1 MEPIINVLNV
11 SKRYGSV
18 KALDGVSLA
27 IERGSIF
34 GLLGPNG
41 AGKSTLINII
51 STLIVQDDGDV
62 EIAGL
67 SVQKDAQKIRGMLG
81 LVPQDI
87 ALYPTLTAREN
98 LLFWGRMYGLGGKKL
113 KGQIDDVLELSGLKD
128 RANERVEGY
137 SGGMKRRLNIAVALM
152 HSPQILIMDE
162 PTVGIDPQSR
172 NFILER
178 IKSFK
183 GSNTTVIY
191 TSHYMEEIEEI
202 CDSVA
207 IMDRGKV
214 IASGTVEELHG
225 LAGSLDTIYIKTEE
239 PVSDLSFLKH
249 LQSIENSY
257 ADGNTTVISVAHSK
271 EALSSIILAFTR
283 AGHDIRSVDMLKPNL
298 ETVFLKLTGR
308 ALRD

>member
-183 GSNTTVIY
+183 GSNITVIY